1 VVVDG
6 EAASSDVFGVRSL
19 TATAAR
25 VSAAEAERIAAE
37 HYGLVGTTAT
47 QLSSEMDENFRLDG
61 PRGRHLLKLVPADEP
76 REITDLVTHSL
87 SHVARAAPDLRVQQI
102 VPSLD
107 GALSVRCATLS
118 GDQRTVRLTS
128 FLDGR
133 VLRSVTSSTALR
145 EQLGRTLAR
154 LGQALRDFRHPHVHR
169 DLSWDLRYAGRMQR
183 MLDDVPNFDR
193 GGVLRTS
200 LAHFD
205 ERIVPQLDRLRA
217 QPVHN
222 DLSIDNAV
230 IDDTGQV
237 GVIDFG
243 DVVHTQLVNDLAIA
257 AADQL
262 IVDEDPL
269 APALDVA
276 RGYHEV
282 EPLVPEEL
290 EPLYELIRM
299 RVVQRIIGGEWRSI
313 RIPANREYL
322 GRNLTRLWAIL
333 ERLPADA
340 AGTATTRLF
349 TTCGSEQLP

>member
-1 VVVDG
+1 VVVG
-6 EAASSDVFGVRSL
+6 REAASSDVFGVRSL
-19 TATAAR
+19 TPAAPR
-25 VSAAEAERIAAE
+25 VSGVEAERIAAE
-37 HYGLVGTTAT
+37 HYGLAGATAT
-47 QLSSEMDENFRLDG
+47 RLSSEMDENFRLDG
-61 PRGRHLLKLVPADEP
+61 PGGRHLLKLVPADEP

-87 SHVARAAPDLRVQQI
+87 AHVARAAPDLPVQQI

-118 GDQRTVRLTS
+118 GHQRTIRVTS
-128 FLDGR
+128 FLEGR

-169 DLSWDLRYAGRMQR
+169 DLSWNLRYAGRMKS
-183 MLDDVPNFDR
+183 MLDDVPDFDR
-193 GGVLRTS
+193 AGVLRAS
-200 LAHFD
+200 LTHFD
-205 ERIVPQLDRLRA
+205 ERIVPRLDRLRA

-262 IVDEDPL
+262 IVDADPL

-276 RGYHEV
+276 CGYLEV
-282 EPLVPEEL
+282 EPLIPEEL
-290 EPLYELIRM
+290 ELLYELIRT
-299 RVVQRIIGGEWRSI
+299 RVVQRIIGGEWRSS
-313 RIPANREYL
+313 RVPENREYL
-322 GRNLTRLWAIL
+322 GRNVTRLWAIL

-340 AGTATTRLF
+340 AGRATARLS
-349 TTCGSEQLP
+349 TACGGSRLP

>member
-1 VVVDG
+1 VVG
-6 EAASSDVFGVRSL
+6 RKAPASDVFGVRSL
-19 TATAAR
+19 TSTAPR
-25 VSAAEAERIAAE
+25 TSAVEAERIAAE
-37 HYGLVGTTAT
+37 HYGLVGVTAT

-61 PRGRHLLKLVPADEP
+61 PRGPHLLKLVPVDEP
-76 REITDLVTHSL
+76 PEITDLVTRAF
-87 SHVARAAPDLRVQQI
+87 SHVARAAPDVRVQQI
-102 VPSLD
+102 VPSLG
-107 GALSVRCATLS
+107 GAPAVRCGTLS
-118 GDQRTVRLTS
+118 GHERTVRLTS
-128 FLDGR
+128 FLEGR
-133 VLRSVTSSTALR
+133 VLRSITSTTALR

-169 DLSWDLRYAGRMQR
+169 DLSWDLRHAGRMQR
-183 MLDDVPNFDR
+183 MLDDVPDVDR

-200 LAHFD
+200 LADFD
-205 ERIVPQLDRLRA
+205 ERIVLRLDQLRA

-243 DVVHTQLVNDLAIA
+243 DLVHTQLVNDLAIA

-262 IVDEDPL
+262 IVDDDPL

-282 EPLVPEEL
+282 EPLLPDEIDV
-290 EPLYELIRM
+290 LYELIRT
-299 RVVQRIIGGEWRSI
+299 RVVQRIIGGEWRSR
-313 RIPANREYL
+313 RIPENREYL

-333 ERLPADA
+333 ECLPASAADRATARLAGACDWSRLP
-340 AGTATTRLF
+340 
-349 TTCGSEQLP
+349 